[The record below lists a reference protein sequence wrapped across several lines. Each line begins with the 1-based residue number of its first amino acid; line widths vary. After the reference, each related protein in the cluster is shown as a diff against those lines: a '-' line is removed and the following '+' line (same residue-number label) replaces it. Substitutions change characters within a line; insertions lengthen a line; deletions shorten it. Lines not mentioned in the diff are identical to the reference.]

1 MSELANYQERYALAQ
16 KVRRLSELILD
27 EDMEIISD
35 NLDWFWSD
43 LNEAEDVLFSDENI
57 NDFDPFREDED

>member
-1 MSELANYQERYALAQ
+1 MSKLATYEERYVLAQ

-27 EDMEIISD
+27 EDMDIISD
-35 NLDWFWSD
+35 NLDWFWAD

-57 NDFDPFREDED
+57 NDYDPFGDDED